1 MTFRKQQIRNK
12 NDKRHKHSMCRTDP
26 ISKMKQ
32 EEKEFHKE
40 VMSSI
45 YIETFLY
52 IYET

>member
-1 MTFRKQQIRNK
+1 
-12 NDKRHKHSMCRTDP
+12 
-26 ISKMKQ
+26 MKQ

-52 IYET
+52 IYETWEITSKSDKKKRGLYKVSKQ